1 MVDVITLVLS
11 VSVACVCV
19 AVACRWLMSREKV
32 VPVGGVDHAGPAQPA
47 HAPTQLVDPDILSV
61 LSQRLALMEGRLPAM
76 QQILDGYAALTVR
89 MGELE
94 ANLPHLADA
103 YSKFSQMVLNQ
114 EKRANEKQRRSD
126 NRAITVEEAAAEAG
140 MAAGGVP
147 TNRLVDQPADRPERR
162 AGVLGGNGQRSAP
175 K

>member
-1 MVDVITLVLS
+1 MITVTTLVLS
-11 VSVACVCV
+11 VLGACLVAGVL
-19 AVACRWLMSREKV
+19 AAWWYRRGSV
-32 VPVGGVDHAGPAQPA
+32 VPVGGVDHAGTAQPA
-47 HAPTQLVDPDILSV
+47 PAPTQLVDPEILSV

-76 QQILDGYAALTVR
+76 QQILDGYGALTVR

-126 NRAITVEEAAAEAG
+126 NKALTVGEAAAEAG
-140 MAAGGVP
+140 MAAGGI
-147 TNRLVDQPADRPERR
+147 PADELIPGAQMVQRR